1 MPSIV
6 ESLSKFLN
14 LEKERGFKNT
24 AIIGGLHKVVP
35 YWENEAR
42 SLSIPAD
49 TIKTVTELLEE
60 YSTAEGGRRQDIIQ
74 ELNIHLDGI
83 SLPPAQS
90 VKKPTGPLTPVRKPT
105 GPLNTVSR
113 PAAGSVSAPS
123 KPHTVPQPIQKPVAT
138 PPVHKATPAP
148 KNEEI
153 PAPTNSE
160 APSAHLH
167 NQASRTIHHT
177 TTPIHRETVSPRRVT
192 PGSHLPDSLTPVTLN
207 APLTVIN
214 GIGEETAKKL
224 HNLNLHTLKDLLYNF
239 PRDYH
244 DFSQA
249 KTINRIMYGDT
260 LTVIGTIQSIHARD
274 ARSGKVCIVEAVIG
288 DSTGNLRITWFNRRF
303 LVNQYHPG
311 DQVSVSGTVK
321 QYLGRLMMDNPEI
334 EPLEAENLST
344 NRISPV
350 YPLTAGITQKFM
362 RRVMKQTVDFNARR
376 VTDYLPDSIRN
387 DANLTTLPDALQ
399 QVHFPDSLQE
409 LDNARRR
416 IAFDEIFLLQMGVL
430 RQKALWQSNTARV
443 FTSPEG
449 WLDEQIAR
457 LPYELTSAQK
467 KAVADIQADLASGRP
482 MNRLLQ
488 GDVGSGKTI
497 VAALAA
503 LFITREGAQSAFM
516 APTSILADQHFRGL
530 SRLLTEGDNAPLKPE
545 EIRLLIGDTSET
557 EKAEIRQALADGTIK
572 IIVGTHALIEDP
584 VTFKQLQLAV
594 IDEQHRFGVAQR
606 AALRQKGDNPHLLV
620 MTATPIPRS
629 LALTIYGDLDLS
641 VMDEMPRGRLPIET
655 HVLHPLERERA
666 YQLIRKQV
674 DKGFQAFIIYPLVE
688 QGEDSDENNAA
699 VQEYDR
705 LQTEIFPNYKL
716 GLMHGRLKP
725 EEKDAVMNAFR
736 DGETKIMVSTSVV
749 EVGVDVPNATV
760 MLIESANRF
769 GLSQLHQFRGRV
781 GRGDAQSY
789 CLLIPDSDTAIENE
803 RLAVMEETNDGF
815 ILAERDLQQRGP
827 GDFLGTRQS
836 GFADLRMAKLTDIR
850 LIELARH
857 HAQKV
862 FETDPSLDN
871 PENKKLA
878 GALSDFWGNGKGDVS

>member
-6 ESLSKFLN
+6 ESLSKFLT
-14 LEKERGFKNT
+14 LEIERGFKNT

-42 SLSIPAD
+42 TLSIPTDA
-49 TIKTVTELLEE
+49 IRSVSELLEE
-60 YSTAEGGRRQDIIQ
+60 YSLAEGGRRQDIIQ
-74 ELNIHLDGI
+74 ELNIHLMGI
-83 SLPPAQS
+83 PLPPPQENRPLV
-90 VKKPTGPLTPVRKPT
+90 VKKPTGPLYPVQKVTTTPTPVQKPT
-105 GPLNTVSR
+105 GPLNMDEKPAVVSHIPAPGPIPIPIPEPMQRTTR
-113 PAAGSVSAPS
+113 PYSAAPS
-123 KPHTVPQPIQKPVAT
+123 SRE
-138 PPVHKATPAP
+138 TPAP
-148 KNEEI
+148 KRI
-153 PAPTNSE
+153 
-160 APSAHLH
+160 
-167 NQASRTIHHT
+167 
-177 TTPIHRETVSPRRVT
+177 T
-192 PGSHLPDSLTPVTLN
+192 PGSRLPDSVTPVTLN
-207 APLTVIN
+207 APLTVIS
-214 GIGEETAKKL
+214 GIGEETARKL
-224 HNLNLHTLKDLLYNF
+224 RNLNLYTLKDLLYNF

-274 ARSGKVCIVEAVIG
+274 ARSGKVSIVEALIG

-311 DQVSVSGTVK
+311 DQVSVSGTIK

-362 RRVMKQTVDFNARR
+362 RRIMKQTVDFNARR
-376 VTDYLPDSIRN
+376 VADYLPEPIRE
-387 DANLTTLPDALQ
+387 DAELTTLSDALL
-399 QVHFPDSLQE
+399 QVHFPDTDQYLE
-409 LDNARRR
+409 EARRR

-430 RQKALWQSNTARV
+430 RQKALWQSHTARV

-449 WLDEQIAR
+449 WLEEQIAR
-457 LPYELTSAQK
+457 LPFELTSAQK
-467 KAVADIQADLASGRP
+467 KSVAEIQGDLASGRP

-503 LFITREGAQSAFM
+503 LAIAREGAQSAFM
-516 APTSILADQHFRGL
+516 APTSILADQHCRSL
-530 SRLLTEGDNAPLKPE
+530 SRLLTEGDNPPLKPE
-545 EIRLLIGDTSET
+545 QIRLLIGATPESE
-557 EKAEIRQALADGTIK
+557 KNEIRQALADGTIK
-572 IIVGTHALIEDP
+572 VIVGTHALIEDP
-584 VTFKQLQLAV
+584 VTFQQLQFAV
-594 IDEQHRFGVAQR
+594 IDEQHRFGVGQR

-629 LALTIYGDLDLS
+629 LALTVYGDLDLS
-641 VMDEMPRGRLPIET
+641 VMDEMPRGRLPIKT
-655 HVLHPLERERA
+655 QVLHPLERDRA
-666 YQLIRKQV
+666 YQLIRKQA
-674 DKGFQAFIIYPLVE
+674 DLSFQAFIIYPLVE
-688 QGEDSDENNAA
+688 QSEESDENNAA
-699 VQEYDR
+699 VQEYER
-705 LQTEIFPNYKL
+705 LQAEIFPNLTL

-725 EEKDAVMNAFR
+725 EEKDAVMEKFR
-736 DGETKIMVSTSVV
+736 AGEINVMISTSVV

-781 GRGDAQSY
+781 GRGEAQSF
-789 CLLIPDSDTAIENE
+789 CMLIPDSDTALENE

-815 ILAERDLQQRGP
+815 LLAEKDLQQRGP

-836 GFADLRMAKLTDIR
+836 GLADLRMAKLTDVK
-850 LIELARH
+850 LIESARQ
-857 HAQKV
+857 HALTV
-862 FETDPSLDN
+862 FETDPDFEK

-878 GALSDFWGNGKGDVS
+878 DALNDFWGDGKGDVS

>member
-42 SLSIPAD
+42 SLSIDPEVVQS
-49 TIKTVTELLEE
+49 VTDLLEE

-74 ELNIHLDGI
+74 ELNIHLMGI
-83 SLPPAQS
+83 PIPPPQENRALANN
-90 VKKPTGPLTPVRKPT
+90 KPVQPV
-105 GPLNTVSR
+105 
-113 PAAGSVSAPS
+113 
-123 KPHTVPQPIQKPVAT
+123 QPIQKQTQNISPAQKPVA
-138 PPVHKATPAP
+138 PIKPENHSAPQPIKATQPYQSTQP
-148 KNEEI
+148 VIRPNRVPPRPTGI
-153 PAPTNSE
+153 P
-160 APSAHLH
+160 
-167 NQASRTIHHT
+167 
-177 TTPIHRETVSPRRVT
+177 VRVT
-192 PGSHLPDSLTPVTLN
+192 PPSHRPTPGSRLPDAFTPVTLN
-207 APLTVIN
+207 APLTVIH

-224 HNLNLHTLKDLLYNF
+224 HNLNLYTLKDLLYNF

-274 ARSGKVCIVEAVIG
+274 ARSGKISIVEAVIG

-311 DQVSVSGTVK
+311 DQVSVSGTIK

-362 RRVMKQTVDFNARR
+362 RRMMKQTIDYNARR
-376 VTDYLPDSIRN
+376 VTDYLPEQIRTEADLSPLQN
-387 DANLTTLPDALQ
+387 ALL
-399 QVHFPDSLQE
+399 QVHFPDSQQE
-409 LDNARRR
+409 LDEARKR

-430 RQKALWQSNTARV
+430 RQKALWQSNTARKFIPPQEWLEGQ
-443 FTSPEG
+443 FT
-449 WLDEQIAR
+449 R

-467 KAVADIQADLASGRP
+467 RAVADIQADLASGRP

-497 VAALAA
+497 VAALASLIIA
-503 LFITREGAQSAFM
+503 AEGAQSAFM

-530 SRLLTEGDNAPLKPE
+530 TRLLTEGENPPLQPE
-545 EIRLLIGDTSET
+545 QIRLLIGDTPEA
-557 EKAEIRQALADGTIK
+557 EKAAIRDDLANGTIK

-584 VTFKQLQLAV
+584 VVFQQLQLAV

-606 AALRQKGDNPHLLV
+606 AALRQKGENPHLLV

-629 LALTIYGDLDLS
+629 LALTVYGDLDLS
-641 VMDEMPRGRLPIET
+641 VMDEMPHGRLPIKT

-674 DKGFQAFIIYPLVE
+674 ENGFQAFIIYPLVE
-688 QGEDSDENNAA
+688 QTEESDENTAA
-699 VQEYDR
+699 VQEYER
-705 LQTEIFPNYKL
+705 LQQEIFPSYKL

-725 EEKDAVMNAFR
+725 EEKDAVMERFR
-736 DGETKIMVSTSVV
+736 SGELNVMVSTSVV

-781 GRGDAQSY
+781 GRGDAQSH
-789 CLLIPDSDTAIENE
+789 CLLIPDSDTALENE

-815 ILAERDLQQRGP
+815 VLAEKDLQQRGP

-836 GFADLRMAKLTDIR
+836 GFADLRMAKLTDVR
-850 LIELARH
+850 LIESARR
-857 HAQKV
+857 HAMTV
-862 FETDPSLDN
+862 FETDPNLEK
-871 PENKKLA
+871 PENQKLA
-878 GALSDFWGNGKGDVS
+878 TALNDFWGNGKGDVS

>member
-42 SLSIPAD
+42 ALSISAEA
-49 TIKTVTELLEE
+49 IQSVTDLLEE

-74 ELNIHLDGI
+74 ELNINLMGI
-83 SLPPAQS
+83 PVP
-90 VKKPTGPLTPVRKPT
+90 KPQDIRPQLVRKPT
-105 GPLNTVSR
+105 GPLPPAQKVTPAPLPTQKATPPQQVEDKRISPTPR
-113 PAAGSVSAPS
+113 P
-123 KPHTVPQPIQKPVAT
+123 VPQPDQSFNRPTRPQPSVSGASA
-138 PPVHKATPAP
+138 PETPAP
-148 KNEEI
+148 
-153 PAPTNSE
+153 
-160 APSAHLH
+160 
-167 NQASRTIHHT
+167 
-177 TTPIHRETVSPRRVT
+177 RRIT
-192 PGSHLPDSLTPVTLN
+192 PGSRLPDSAAPITLG
-207 APLTVIN
+207 APLTVIS
-214 GIGEETAKKL
+214 GIGEETARKL
-224 HNLNLHTLKDLLYNF
+224 RNLNLYTLKDLLYNF

-244 DFSQA
+244 DFSQS

-274 ARSGKVCIVEAVIG
+274 ARSGKISIVEAVIG
-288 DSTGNLRITWFNRRF
+288 DTTGNLRITWFNRRF

-311 DQVSVSGTVK
+311 DQVSVSGTIK

-362 RRVMKQTVDFNARR
+362 RRVMKQTVDYNARR
-376 VTDYLPDSIRN
+376 VADYMPETILTD
-387 DANLTTLPDALQ
+387 AELTTLPDALL
-399 QVHFPDSLQE
+399 QVHFPDSQE
-409 LDNARRR
+409 ELESGRRR

-430 RQKALWQSNTARV
+430 RQKALWQANSARI
-443 FTSPEG
+443 FPIPEG

-457 LPYELTSAQK
+457 LPFELTSAQK
-467 KAVADIQADLASGRP
+467 QSIADIQADLTAGRP

-497 VAALAA
+497 VAALGA
-503 LFITREGAQSAFM
+503 LMIAREGAQSAFM
-516 APTSILADQHFRGL
+516 APTSILADQHYHSL
-530 SRLLTEGDNAPLKPE
+530 SRLLTEGDNPPLTAE
-545 EIRLLIGDTSET
+545 QIRLLIGDTPES

-584 VTFKQLQLAV
+584 VTFQQLQLAV

-606 AALRQKGDNPHLLV
+606 AALRQKGENPHLLV

-629 LALTIYGDLDLS
+629 LALTVYGDLDLS

-655 HVLHPLERERA
+655 HVVHPLERERA
-666 YQLIRKQV
+666 YKSIRKQV
-674 DKGFQAFIIYPLVE
+674 ESGFQAFIIYPLVE
-688 QGEDSDENNAA
+688 QSEDSDENNAA
-699 VQEYDR
+699 VQEYER
-705 LQTEIFPNYKL
+705 LQQDIFPDLKL

-725 EEKDAVMNAFR
+725 EEKDAVMNRFR
-736 DGETKIMVSTSVV
+736 AGEINIMISTSVV
-749 EVGVDVPNATV
+749 EVGVDVPNATI

-781 GRGDAQSY
+781 GRGEAQSY
-789 CLLIPDSDTAIENE
+789 CLLIPDSDTALENE
-803 RLAVMEETNDGF
+803 RLAVMEATNDGF
-815 ILAERDLQQRGP
+815 VLAEKDLQQRGP

-836 GFADLRMAKLTDIR
+836 GYADLRMAKLTDVR
-850 LIELARH
+850 LIESARR
-857 HAQKV
+857 HAQAL
-862 FETDPSLDN
+862 FEQDPNLEN

-878 GALSDFWGNGKGDVS
+878 SAMNDFWGDGKGDVS

>member
-42 SLSIPAD
+42 SLSLPPE
-49 TIKTVTELLEE
+49 TIQSITELLEE

-74 ELNIHLDGI
+74 ELNINLSGI
-83 SLPPAQS
+83 SITPSQEIRPQP
-90 VKKPTGPLTPVRKPT
+90 VKKPTAPLV
-105 GPLNTVSR
+105 
-113 PAAGSVSAPS
+113 
-123 KPHTVPQPIQKPVAT
+123 T
-138 PPVHKATPAP
+138 PPKA
-148 KNEEI
+148 
-153 PAPTNSE
+153 
-160 APSAHLH
+160 
-167 NQASRTIHHT
+167 T
-177 TTPIHRETVSPRRVT
+177 TTPGPLQKPAPQTRAEERFQHPSAQPAQTPSRTARPPISGSNTQTHQAPPPRRIT
-192 PGSHLPDSLTPVTLN
+192 PGSRLPDSLAPITLG

-214 GIGEETAKKL
+214 GIGEETARKL
-224 HNLNLHTLKDLLYNF
+224 RNLNLYTLKDLLYNF

-260 LTVIGTIQSIHARD
+260 LTVVGTIQSIHARD
-274 ARSGKVCIVEAVIG
+274 ARSGKVSIVEAVIG
-288 DSTGNLRITWFNRRF
+288 DTTGNLRITWFNRRF

-311 DQVSVSGTVK
+311 DQVSVSGTIK

-362 RRVMKQTVDFNARR
+362 RRIMKQTIDFNARR
-376 VTDYLPDSIRN
+376 VTDYLPEQIRT
-387 DANLTTLPDALQ
+387 DAELTTLPNALQ
-399 QVHFPDSLQE
+399 QVHFPDSQQE
-409 LDNARRR
+409 LDDARRR

-430 RQKALWQSNTARV
+430 RQKALWQANTARMFSV
-443 FTSPEG
+443 SQE
-449 WLDEQIAR
+449 WLDEQISR
-457 LPYELTSAQK
+457 LPFELTSAQK
-467 KAVADIQADLASGRP
+467 QAVADIQTDLTSGRP

-503 LFITREGAQSAFM
+503 LIIANEGAQSAFM
-516 APTSILADQHFRGL
+516 APTSILADQHYRGL
-530 SRLLTEGDNAPLKPE
+530 SRLLTEGENPPLRTE
-545 EIRLLIGDTSET
+545 QIRLLIGDTPEA

-584 VTFKQLQLAV
+584 VTFQQLQLAV

-606 AALRQKGDNPHLLV
+606 AALRQKGENPHLLV

-629 LALTIYGDLDLS
+629 LALTVYGDLDLS

-655 HVLHPLERERA
+655 RVLHPLERERA
-666 YQLIRKQV
+666 YNLIRKQV
-674 DKGFQAFIIYPLVE
+674 ESGYQAFIIYPLVE
-688 QGEDSDENNAA
+688 QSEEDDENTAA
-699 VQEYDR
+699 VQEYER
-705 LQTEIFPNYKL
+705 LQADTFPTLKL

-725 EEKDAVMNAFR
+725 EEKDAVMNRYR
-736 DGETKIMVSTSVV
+736 DKEINIMVSTSVV
-749 EVGVDVPNATV
+749 EVGVDIPNATV
-760 MLIESANRF
+760 MVIESANRF

-781 GRGDAQSY
+781 GRGEAQSY
-789 CLLIPDSDTAIENE
+789 CLLIPDSDTALENE

-815 ILAERDLQQRGP
+815 VLAEKDLQQRGP

-836 GFADLRMAKLTDIR
+836 GFADLRMAKLTDVR
-850 LIELARH
+850 LIESARR
-857 HAQKV
+857 HALSV
-862 FETDPSLDN
+862 FESDPNLEK
-871 PENKKLA
+871 PEFQKLA

>member
-42 SLSIPAD
+42 SLSIAPD
-49 TIKTVTELLEE
+49 MIQSVTDLLEE
-60 YSTAEGGRRQDIIQ
+60 YSSAEGGRRQDIIQ
-74 ELNIHLDGI
+74 ELNIHLMGI
-83 SLPPAQS
+83 PIPPPQENRVQVNHKPAQVTPPAQKPTTVAAPAQNPVTPARPEIHPPAQP
-90 VKKPTGPLTPVRKPT
+90 VKKTQQYQPPQWVDRPTRAAPRPATTPVRD
-105 GPLNTVSR
+105 
-113 PAAGSVSAPS
+113 
-123 KPHTVPQPIQKPVAT
+123 
-138 PPVHKATPAP
+138 
-148 KNEEI
+148 
-153 PAPTNSE
+153 
-160 APSAHLH
+160 
-167 NQASRTIHHT
+167 T
-177 TTPIHRETVSPRRVT
+177 TSPRRPT
-192 PGSHLPDSLTPVTLN
+192 PGSRLPDAFAPVTLS
-207 APLTVIN
+207 APLTVIQ

-224 HNLNLHTLKDLLYNF
+224 RNLNLYTLKDLLYNF

-274 ARSGKVCIVEAVIG
+274 ARSGKICIVEAVIG

-303 LVNQYHPG
+303 LVNQYRPG
-311 DQVSVSGTVK
+311 DQVSVSGTIK

-362 RRVMKQTVDFNARR
+362 RRVMKQTVDYNARR
-376 VTDYLPDSIRN
+376 VADYLPEEIRT
-387 DANLTTLPDALQ
+387 DADLSTLSTALL
-399 QVHFPDSLQE
+399 QVHFPDSQEE
-409 LDNARRR
+409 LDDARKR

-430 RQKALWQSNTARV
+430 RQKATWQSNTARK
-443 FTSPEG
+443 FTPSQD
-449 WLDEQIAR
+449 WLDGQFSR

-467 KAVADIQADLASGRP
+467 RAVADIQTDLAAGRP

-497 VAALAA
+497 VAAMASLMIAS
-503 LFITREGAQSAFM
+503 EGAQSAFM
-516 APTSILADQHFRGL
+516 APTSILADQHYRGL
-530 SRLLTEGDNAPLKPE
+530 TRLLTEGENPPLKTE
-545 EIRLLIGDTSET
+545 QIRLLIGDTPEA
-557 EKAEIRQALADGTIK
+557 EKAVIREALADGTIK

-584 VTFKQLQLAV
+584 VMFQQLQLAV

-606 AALRQKGDNPHLLV
+606 AALRQKGENPHLLV

-629 LALTIYGDLDLS
+629 LALTVYGDLDLS
-641 VMDEMPRGRLPIET
+641 VMDEMPHGRLPIKT

-674 DKGFQAFIIYPLVE
+674 ESGFQAFIIYPLVE
-688 QGEDSDENNAA
+688 QSEESDENLAA
-699 VQEYDR
+699 VQEHER
-705 LQTEIFPNYKL
+705 LQQDIFPNYKL

-725 EEKDAVMNAFR
+725 EEKDAVMDRFR
-736 DGETKIMVSTSVV
+736 AGELNVMVSTSVV

-781 GRGDAQSY
+781 GRGDAQSF
-789 CLLIPDSDTAIENE
+789 CLLIPDSDTALENE

-815 ILAERDLQQRGP
+815 VLAEKDLQQRGP

-836 GFADLRMAKLTDIR
+836 GFADLRMAKLTDVR
-850 LIELARH
+850 LIESARR
-857 HAQKV
+857 HAMTV
-862 FETDPSLDN
+862 FETDPNLEK
-871 PENKKLA
+871 PENQKLA
-878 GALSDFWGNGKGDVS
+878 IALNDFWGNGKGDVS

>member
-24 AIIGGLHKVVP
+24 AIIGGLHKVIP

-42 SLSIPAD
+42 NLAIPAD
-49 TIKTVTELLEE
+49 TIQSITDLLEE
-60 YSTAEGGRRQDIIQ
+60 YSSAESGRRQDIIQ
-74 ELNIHLDGI
+74 ELNIVMMGI
-83 SLPPAQS
+83 PLPPQQENRPQI
-90 VKKPTGPLTPVRKPT
+90 VKRPVPPVQPLAVSPKEEEKQPEVTQRTQTPVQMPAQPAYPLPKPPPPT
-105 GPLNTVSR
+105 PH
-113 PAAGSVSAPS
+113 AAN
-123 KPHTVPQPIQKPVAT
+123 K
-138 PPVHKATPAP
+138 
-148 KNEEI
+148 EI
-153 PAPTNSE
+153 P
-160 APSAHLH
+160 
-167 NQASRTIHHT
+167 
-177 TTPIHRETVSPRRVT
+177 VPRKVT
-192 PGSHLPDSLTPVTLN
+192 PGSRLPDSVTPVTLH

-224 HNLNLHTLKDLLYNF
+224 RNLNLYTLKDLLYNF

-249 KTINRIMYGDT
+249 KTINRIMYGDI
-260 LTVIGTIQSIHARD
+260 LTVIGTIQSIHARE
-274 ARSGKVCIVEAVIG
+274 ARSGKVSIIEAVIG
-288 DSTGNLRITWFNRRF
+288 DTTGNLRITWFNRRF

-311 DQVSVSGTVK
+311 DQVSVSGVIK
-321 QYLGRLMMDNPEI
+321 QYLGRLVMDNPEI

-362 RRVMKQTVDFNARR
+362 RRIMKQTVDFNARR
-376 VTDYLPDSIRN
+376 VADYLPDPVRM
-387 DANLTTLPDALQ
+387 DAELTTLSNALL
-399 QVHFPDSLQE
+399 QVHFPNTQEE
-409 LDNARRR
+409 LDEARRR

-430 RQKALWQSNTARV
+430 RQKALWQSNIARK
-443 FTSPEG
+443 FSAPEE
-449 WLDEQIAR
+449 WFAEQISR
-457 LPYELTSAQK
+457 LPYELTSAQQH
-467 KAVADIQADLASGRP
+467 AVQDIQSDLSSGRP

-488 GDVGSGKTI
+488 GDVGSGKTV

-503 LFITREGAQSAFM
+503 LTIAREGAQSAFM
-516 APTSILADQHFRGL
+516 APTSILADQHYHGL
-530 SRLLTEGDNAPLKPE
+530 SRLLTEGENPPLQSNQ
-545 EIRLLIGDTSET
+545 IRLLIGDTPEA
-557 EKAEIRQALADGTIK
+557 EKNEIRQALADGTIK

-584 VTFKQLQLAV
+584 VVFQQLQLAI

-606 AALRQKGDNPHLLV
+606 AALRQKGENPHLLV

-629 LALTIYGDLDLS
+629 LALTVYGDLDLS
-641 VMDEMPRGRLPIET
+641 IMDEMPKGRLPIET

-666 YQLIRKQV
+666 YRLIRKQV
-674 DKGFQAFIIYPLVE
+674 DSGFQAFVIYPLVE

-699 VQEYDR
+699 VQEYER
-705 LQTEIFPNYKL
+705 LQAEIFPNLKL

-725 EEKDAVMNAFR
+725 EEKDAVMQDFR
-736 DGETKIMVSTSVV
+736 DSNTKIMVSTSVV

-789 CLLIPDSDTAIENE
+789 CLLIPDSDTALENE

-815 ILAERDLQQRGP
+815 VLAERDLQQRGP

-836 GFADLRMAKLTDIR
+836 GYADLRMAKLTDVH
-850 LIELARH
+850 LIENARR
-857 HAQKV
+857 HALQV
-862 FETDPSLDN
+862 FETDPNLEN
-871 PENKKLA
+871 PENKMLA
-878 GALSDFWGNGKGDVS
+878 NALNDFWGDGKGDVS

>member
-6 ESLSKFLN
+6 ESLSKFLK

-35 YWENEAR
+35 YWENEAKT
-42 SLSIPAD
+42 LSISSE
-49 TIKTVTELLEE
+49 TVHSVTDLLEE
-60 YSTAEGGRRQDIIQ
+60 YSTAESGRRQDIIM
-74 ELNIHLDGI
+74 ELNILLDGI
-83 SLPPAQS
+83 PVPPI
-90 VKKPTGPLTPVRKPT
+90 TLRKPT
-105 GPLNTVSR
+105 GPLSQPQRPIPQTPVQKTAIPERPVPTVEKAPAPVRAATPQTAQSTPR
-113 PAAGSVSAPS
+113 TPAAAP
-123 KPHTVPQPIQKPVAT
+123 AR
-138 PPVHKATPAP
+138 PPRDV
-148 KNEEI
+148 
-153 PAPTNSE
+153 
-160 APSAHLH
+160 
-167 NQASRTIHHT
+167 Q
-177 TTPIHRETVSPRRVT
+177 SPRRLT
-192 PGSHLPDSLTPVTLN
+192 PGSRLPDSATPVTLN
-207 APLTVIN
+207 APLTVIS

-224 HNLNLHTLKDLLYNF
+224 RNLNLYTLKDLLYNF

-274 ARSGKVCIVEAVIG
+274 ARSGKVSIVEAVVG
-288 DSTGNLRITWFNRRF
+288 DSTGNLRVTWFNRKF

-311 DQVSVSGTVK
+311 DQVSLSGTVK
-321 QYLGRLMMDNPEI
+321 QYLGRLVMDNPEI

-362 RRVMKQTVDFNARR
+362 RRIMKQTVDFNARR
-376 VTDYLPDSIRN
+376 VADYLPETIRQ

-399 QVHFPDSLQE
+399 QVHFPDTQQT
-409 LDNARRR
+409 LDEARRR
-416 IAFDEIFLLQMGVL
+416 LAFDEIFLLQMGVL
-430 RQKALWQSNTARV
+430 KQKAQWQMNTART
-443 FTSPEG
+443 FEPPADWMEA
-449 WLDEQIAR
+449 QIKR

-467 KAVADIQADLASGRP
+467 RAVDEIKNDLAAGRP

-497 VAALAA
+497 VAALGA
-503 LFITREGAQSAFM
+503 LMIAREGAQSAFM

-530 SRLLTEGDNAPLKPE
+530 TRLLTDGEDAPLQPE
-545 EIRLLIGDTSET
+545 QIRLLIGDTPES
-557 EKAEIRQALADGTIK
+557 EKADIRQKLADGTIK

-584 VTFKQLQLAV
+584 VVFQQLQLAV
-594 IDEQHRFGVAQR
+594 IDEQHRFGVGQR

-629 LALTIYGDLDLS
+629 LALTVYGDLDLS

-674 DKGFQAFIIYPLVE
+674 EQGHQAFIIYPLVE
-688 QGEDSDENNAA
+688 QAEDSDENNAA
-699 VQEYDR
+699 VQEYAR
-705 LQTEIFPNYKL
+705 LQEEVFAQYKL

-736 DGETKIMVSTSVV
+736 AGETQIMISTSVV
-749 EVGVDVPNATV
+749 EVGVDVPNATI

-789 CLLIPDSDTAIENE
+789 CLLIPDSNESLENE
-803 RLAVMEETNDGF
+803 RLSVMELTNDGF
-815 ILAERDLQQRGP
+815 VLAEKDLEQRGP

-836 GFADLRMAKLTDIR
+836 GFSDLRMARLTDVR
-850 LIELARH
+850 LIESARR
-857 HAQKV
+857 HAQSV
-862 FETDPSLDN
+862 FESDPGLQNPDN
-871 PENKKLA
+871 KRLA
-878 GALSDFWGNGKGDVS
+878 AALEDFWGDGKGDVS

>member
-42 SLSIPAD
+42 TLGLPAD
-49 TIKTVTELLEE
+49 LIQSVTELLEE
-60 YSTAEGGRRQDIIQ
+60 YSTAESGRRQDIIQ
-74 ELNIHLDGI
+74 EMNIHLMGI
-83 SLPPAQS
+83 
-90 VKKPTGPLTPVRKPT
+90 
-105 GPLNTVSR
+105 
-113 PAAGSVSAPS
+113 
-123 KPHTVPQPIQKPVAT
+123 
-138 PPVHKATPAP
+138 PAP
-148 KNEEI
+148 KPQETRPQPVKKQPIPRPANPRITPEPANTQRVVSTQKPEEKH
-153 PAPTNSE
+153 PTPVSQPVPQNPQPVSH
-160 APSAHLH
+160 PV
-167 NQASRTIHHT
+167 HT
-177 TTPIHRETVSPRRVT
+177 PERKTRETQSPRRLT
-192 PGSHLPDSLTPVTLN
+192 PGSRLPDSVAPVTLG
-207 APLTVIN
+207 APLTVIQ
-214 GIGEETAKKL
+214 GIGDETARKL
-224 HNLNLHTLKDLLYNF
+224 RNLNLFTLKDLLYNF

-274 ARSGKVCIVEAVIG
+274 ARSGKVSIVEAVIG
-288 DSTGNLRITWFNRRF
+288 DTTGNLRITWFNRKF

-311 DQVSVSGTVK
+311 DQVSVSGTIK

-334 EPLEAENLST
+334 EPLEADNLST

-362 RRVMKQTVDFNARR
+362 RRVMKQTVDYNARR
-376 VTDYLPDSIRN
+376 VADYLPDQIRS
-387 DANLTTLPDALQ
+387 DVDLTTLSDALFQ
-399 QVHFPDSLQE
+399 IHFPESHEDLAA
-409 LDNARRR
+409 ARRR

-430 RQKALWQSNTARV
+430 RQKALWQSNTARI
-443 FTSPEG
+443 FQPPEG
-449 WLDEQIAR
+449 WSDEQLAR
-457 LPYELTSAQK
+457 LPFILTSAQLK
-467 KAVADIQADLASGRP
+467 SIAEIKNDLASGRP

-497 VAALAA
+497 VAAMAA
-503 LFITREGAQSAFM
+503 MIIAREGAQSAFM
-516 APTSILADQHFRGL
+516 APTSILADQHYRGL
-530 SRLLTEGDNAPLKPE
+530 SRLLAEGENAPLKPE
-545 EIRLLIGDTSET
+545 EIRLLIGDTPES

-584 VTFKQLQLAV
+584 VSFQQLQLAV

-606 AALRQKGDNPHLLV
+606 AALRQKGENPHLLV

-629 LALTIYGDLDLS
+629 LALTVYGDLDLS
-641 VMDEMPRGRLPIET
+641 VMDEMPQGRLPIET
-655 HVLHPLERERA
+655 HVIHPLERERA
-666 YQLIRKQV
+666 YQLVRKQV
-674 DKGFQAFIIYPLVE
+674 SDGYQAFIIYPLVE

-699 VQEYDR
+699 VQEYER
-705 LQTEIFPNYKL
+705 LQNDVFPQLKL

-725 EEKDAVMNAFR
+725 EDKDAAMDQFR
-736 DGETKIMVSTSVV
+736 AGETQIMVSTSVV

-781 GRGDAQSY
+781 GRGQAQSY
-789 CLLIPDSDTAIENE
+789 CLLIPESDTNLENE
-803 RLAVMEETNDGF
+803 RLAVMEATNDGF
-815 ILAERDLQQRGP
+815 ILAEKDLEQRGP

-836 GFADLRMAKLTDIR
+836 GYADLRMAKLTDVR
-850 LIELARH
+850 LIESARHQAQALFDMDPFLEKPENSTLAR
-857 HAQKV
+857 
-862 FETDPSLDN
+862 
-871 PENKKLA
+871 
-878 GALSDFWGNGKGDVS
+878 ALNDFWGDGKGDVS

>member
-42 SLSIPAD
+42 SLSIPPE
-49 TIKTVTELLEE
+49 TIKSVTELLDE
-60 YSTAEGGRRQDIIQ
+60 YSAAEGGRRQDIIQ
-74 ELNIHLDGI
+74 ELNIHLMGI
-83 SLPPAQS
+83 SIPLHQENRPQLI
-90 VKKPTGPLTPVRKPT
+90 KRTTGPLPRPQHPTTSSPTSQTPPDAVKNNVQPSVSVNRPVQ
-105 GPLNTVSR
+105 TVS
-113 PAAGSVSAPS
+113 PS
-123 KPHTVPQPIQKPVAT
+123 PKPIQT
-138 PPVHKATPAP
+138 PPAGGYRQNRPQTTGGISPRETPAP
-148 KNEEI
+148 
-153 PAPTNSE
+153 
-160 APSAHLH
+160 
-167 NQASRTIHHT
+167 
-177 TTPIHRETVSPRRVT
+177 RRIT
-192 PGSHLPDSLTPVTLN
+192 PGSRLPDSLAPVTLS
-207 APLTVIN
+207 APLTVIS
-214 GIGEETAKKL
+214 GIGEETARKL
-224 HNLNLHTLKDLLYNF
+224 QNLNLYTLKDLLYNF

-274 ARSGKVCIVEAVIG
+274 ARSGKVSIVEAVIG

-311 DQVSVSGTVK
+311 DQVSVSGTIK

-334 EPLEAENLST
+334 EPLEADNLST

-350 YPLTAGITQKFM
+350 YPLTAGISQKFM
-362 RRVMKQTVDFNARR
+362 RRIMKQTVDFNARR
-376 VTDYLPDSIRN
+376 VQDYLPDSIRTE
-387 DANLTTLPDALQ
+387 AELFTLPDALQ
-399 QVHFPDSLQE
+399 QVHFPDTLQD
-409 LDNARRR
+409 LDGARRR

-443 FTSPEG
+443 FSTPQD
-449 WLDEQIAR
+449 WLDGQITR
-457 LPYELTSAQK
+457 LPFELTSAQK
-467 KAVADIQADLASGRP
+467 KAVVDIQNDLQSGRP

-503 LFITREGAQSAFM
+503 IMISREGAQSAFM
-516 APTSILADQHFRGL
+516 APTSILADQHYRGL
-530 SRLLTEGDNAPLKPE
+530 SRLLTEGENPPLKAE
-545 EIRLLIGDTSET
+545 NIRLLIGDTPEN

-584 VTFKQLQLAV
+584 VEFDQLQLAV

-606 AALRQKGDNPHLLV
+606 AALRQKGENPHLLV

-629 LALTIYGDLDLS
+629 LALTVYGDLDLS

-655 HVLHPLERERA
+655 RVLHPLERDRA

-674 DKGFQAFIIYPLVE
+674 QGGFQAFVIYPLVE
-688 QGEDSDENNAA
+688 QNEESDENTAA
-699 VQEYDR
+699 VQEYER
-705 LQTEIFPNYKL
+705 LQADIFPDMKL

-725 EEKDAVMNAFR
+725 EEKDAVMERFR
-736 DGETKIMVSTSVV
+736 AGEIQVMVSTSVV

-781 GRGDAQSY
+781 GRGEAQSY
-789 CLLIPDSDTAIENE
+789 CLLIPDSDTALENE

-815 ILAERDLQQRGP
+815 LLAEKDLQQRGP

-836 GFADLRMAKLTDIR
+836 GYADLRMAKLTDVR
-850 LIELARH
+850 LIESARH
-857 HAQKV
+857 YAQDL
-862 FETDPSLDN
+862 FTSDPEMTK
-871 PENKKLA
+871 PENQKLA
-878 GALSDFWGNGKGDVS
+878 GALKDFWSDGKGDLS

>member
-6 ESLSKFLN
+6 ESLSKFLK

-42 SLSIPAD
+42 ALSIP
-49 TIKTVTELLEE
+49 TESIQTVTDLLEE
-60 YSTAEGGRRQDIIQ
+60 YSTAEGGRRQDIIM

-83 SLPPAQS
+83 PTPPPAQNR
-90 VKKPTGPLTPVRKPT
+90 PQPVRKPT
-105 GPLNTVSR
+105 GPLNQVQKPVQTERPPAPRPPTPERPPAPVQKATPVER
-113 PAAGSVSAPS
+113 PAAA
-123 KPHTVPQPIQKPVAT
+123 PIQHPIRQT
-138 PPVHKATPAP
+138 TPAP
-148 KNEEI
+148 QR
-153 PAPTNSE
+153 PP
-160 APSAHLH
+160 
-167 NQASRTIHHT
+167 
-177 TTPIHRETVSPRRVT
+177 RETQQPRRIT
-192 PGSHLPDSLTPVTLN
+192 PGSRLPDSATPVTLN
-207 APLTVIN
+207 APLTVIS
-214 GIGEETAKKL
+214 GIGEETARKL
-224 HNLNLHTLKDLLYNF
+224 RNLNLYTLKDLLYNF

-274 ARSGKVCIVEAVIG
+274 ARSGKVSIVEAVIG
-288 DSTGNLRITWFNRRF
+288 DTTGNLRITWFNRKF
-303 LVNQYHPG
+303 LVNQYRPG

-362 RRVMKQTVDFNARR
+362 RRIMKQTVDFNARR
-376 VTDYLPDSIRN
+376 VADYIPEPVRQ
-387 DANLTTLPDALQ
+387 DAELTTLPDALQ
-399 QVHFPDSLQE
+399 QVHFPDTEEALE
-409 LDNARRR
+409 DARRR
-416 IAFDEIFLLQMGVL
+416 LAFDEIFLLQMGVL
-430 RQKALWQSNTARV
+430 KQKAQWQANTART
-443 FTSPEG
+443 FSPPEDWMDG
-449 WLDEQIAR
+449 QFKR

-467 KAVADIQADLASGRP
+467 RAVDEIKGDLAAGRP

-497 VAALAA
+497 VAALGA
-503 LFITREGAQSAFM
+503 LMIAREGAQSAFM

-530 SRLLTEGDNAPLKPE
+530 SRLLTEGDDAPLQPE
-545 EIRLLIGDTSET
+545 QIRLLIGDTPEA
-557 EKAEIRQALADGTIK
+557 EKADIRQKLADGTIK

-584 VTFKQLQLAV
+584 VVFQQLQLAV
-594 IDEQHRFGVAQR
+594 IDEQHRFGVGQR

-629 LALTIYGDLDLS
+629 LALTVYGDLDLS

-655 HVLHPLERERA
+655 HVVHPLDRERA
-666 YQLIRKQV
+666 YKSIRNQI
-674 DKGFQAFIIYPLVE
+674 DKGHQAFIIYPLVE
-688 QGEDSDENNAA
+688 QAEDSDENNAA
-699 VQEYDR
+699 VQEYAR
-705 LQTEIFPNYKL
+705 LQADIFPQYKL

-736 DGETKIMVSTSVV
+736 AGETQIMISTSVV
-749 EVGVDVPNATV
+749 EVGVDVPNATI

-781 GRGDAQSY
+781 GRGEAQSY
-789 CLLIPDSDTAIENE
+789 CLLIPDSDTALENE
-803 RLAVMEETNDGF
+803 RLSVMEQTNDGF
-815 ILAERDLQQRGP
+815 VLAEKDLEQRGP

-836 GFADLRMAKLTDIR
+836 GYADLRMAKLTDVR
-850 LIELARH
+850 LIESARR
-857 HAQKV
+857 HAQTV
-862 FETDPSLDN
+862 FETDPGLQN
-871 PENKKLA
+871 PENSRLA
-878 GALSDFWGNGKGDVS
+878 AALEDFWGDGKGDVS

>member
-42 SLSIPAD
+42 SMSIAPD
-49 TIKTVTELLEE
+49 VIQSVTDLLDE

-74 ELNIHLDGI
+74 ELNIHLMGI
-83 SLPPAQS
+83 PVPPPQENRAPVNLKPSQAISSSQKSTAAVSPPQKPPAPVKPEFNTTNQPVRQAQS
-90 VKKPTGPLTPVRKPT
+90 YQTPTPVVPT
-105 GPLNTVSR
+105 SKVPARPTSGPIRDN
-113 PAAGSVSAPS
+113 
-123 KPHTVPQPIQKPVAT
+123 VA
-138 PPVHKATPAP
+138 
-148 KNEEI
+148 
-153 PAPTNSE
+153 
-160 APSAHLH
+160 
-167 NQASRTIHHT
+167 
-177 TTPIHRETVSPRRVT
+177 PRRPT
-192 PGSHLPDSLTPVTLN
+192 PGSRLPDAFTPVTLS
-207 APLTVIN
+207 APLTVIQ

-224 HNLNLHTLKDLLYNF
+224 RNLNLYTLKDLLYNF

-274 ARSGKVCIVEAVIG
+274 ARSGKICIVEAVIG

-311 DQVSVSGTVK
+311 DQVSVSGTIK

-362 RRVMKQTVDFNARR
+362 RRIMKQTIDYNARR
-376 VTDYLPDSIRN
+376 VTDYLPEQIRA
-387 DANLTTLPDALQ
+387 DAELSTLSDALL
-399 QVHFPDSLQE
+399 QVHFPDSQQD
-409 LDNARRR
+409 LDDARKR

-430 RQKALWQSNTARV
+430 RQKATWQSNTARK
-443 FTSPEG
+443 FTPSQE
-449 WLDEQIAR
+449 WLDNQYSR

-467 KAVADIQADLASGRP
+467 RALVDIQSDLAAGRP

-497 VAALAA
+497 VATLASLIIA
-503 LFITREGAQSAFM
+503 SEGAQSAFM

-530 SRLLTEGDNAPLKPE
+530 TRLLAEGENAPLKPE
-545 EIRLLIGDTSET
+545 QIRLLIGDTPEA
-557 EKAEIRQALADGTIK
+557 EKAAIREALADGTIK
-572 IIVGTHALIEDP
+572 IIVGTHALIEEP
-584 VTFKQLQLAV
+584 VTFQQLQLAV

-606 AALRQKGDNPHLLV
+606 AALRQKGENPHLLV

-629 LALTIYGDLDLS
+629 LALTVYGDLDLS
-641 VMDEMPRGRLPIET
+641 VMDEMPHGRLPIKT
-655 HVLHPLERERA
+655 HVYHPLERERA
-666 YQLIRKQV
+666 YQLIRNQV
-674 DKGFQAFIIYPLVE
+674 DSGFQAFIVYPLVE
-688 QGEDSDENNAA
+688 QSEESDENTAA
-699 VQEYDR
+699 VQEYER
-705 LQTEIFPNYKL
+705 LQQDIFPNYKL

-725 EEKDAVMNAFR
+725 EEKDAVMNRFR
-736 DGETKIMVSTSVV
+736 SGELNIMVSTSVV

-781 GRGDAQSY
+781 GRGEAQSF
-789 CLLIPDSDTAIENE
+789 CILIPDSDTALENE

-815 ILAERDLQQRGP
+815 VLAEKDLQQRGP

-836 GFADLRMAKLTDIR
+836 GFADLRMAKLTDVR
-850 LIELARH
+850 LIETARR
-857 HAQKV
+857 HAMTV
-862 FETDPSLDN
+862 FEIDPNLEK
-871 PENKKLA
+871 PENQKLA
-878 GALSDFWGNGKGDVS
+878 IALNDFWGNGKGDVS

>member
-42 SLSIPAD
+42 ALSIP
-49 TIKTVTELLEE
+49 TEIMRSVSELLEE

-74 ELNIHLDGI
+74 ELNIHLMGI
-83 SLPPAQS
+83 PTPPPQEFRPQPL
-90 VKKPTGPLTPVRKPT
+90 KKITAPLQPYQKVNSTPEPIQKT
-105 GPLNTVSR
+105 
-113 PAAGSVSAPS
+113 APPPVLEDRITS
-123 KPHTVPQPIQKPVAT
+123 PPIRTATTPQPINRTDRPRSNDST
-138 PPVHKATPAP
+138 
-148 KNEEI
+148 
-153 PAPTNSE
+153 
-160 APSAHLH
+160 
-167 NQASRTIHHT
+167 QASR
-177 TTPIHRETVSPRRVT
+177 ETLAARRIT
-192 PGSHLPDSLTPVTLN
+192 PGSRLPDSLAPITLS

-214 GIGEETAKKL
+214 GIGEETAKKMR
-224 HNLNLHTLKDLLYNF
+224 NLNLYTLKDLLYNF
-239 PRDYH
+239 PRDYR

-274 ARSGKVCIVEAVIG
+274 ARSGKVSIVEAVIG

-311 DQVSVSGTVK
+311 DQVSVSGTIK

-334 EPLEAENLST
+334 EPLEADNLST

-362 RRVMKQTVDFNARR
+362 RRIMKQTIDFNARR
-376 VTDYLPDSIRN
+376 VSDYLPEQIRT
-387 DANLTTLPDALQ
+387 DADLTTLSNALL
-399 QVHFPDSLQE
+399 QVHFPDSQQE
-409 LDNARRR
+409 LDDAQRR

-430 RQKALWQSNTARV
+430 RQKSLWQSNTARV
-443 FTSPEG
+443 FTPPDG

-457 LPYELTSAQK
+457 LPFELTSAQK
-467 KAVADIQADLASGRP
+467 QSINDIMGDLKAGRP

-503 LFITREGAQSAFM
+503 LAIANEGAQSAFM
-516 APTSILADQHFRGL
+516 APTSILADQHYRGL
-530 SRLLTEGDNAPLKPE
+530 SRLLTEGENPPLKPE
-545 EIRLLIGDTSET
+545 QIRLLIGDTPESE
-557 EKAEIRQALADGTIK
+557 KNEIRQALADGTIK

-584 VTFKQLQLAV
+584 VTFQQLQFAI

-606 AALRQKGDNPHLLV
+606 AALRQKGENPHLLV

-629 LALTIYGDLDLS
+629 LALTVYGDLDLS

-666 YQLIRKQV
+666 YLQIRKQV
-674 DKGFQAFIIYPLVE
+674 EKGFQAFIIYPLVE
-688 QGEDSDENNAA
+688 QSEESDENMAA
-699 VQEYDR
+699 VQEFER
-705 LQTEIFPNYKL
+705 LQQDTFPAMTL

-725 EEKDAVMNAFR
+725 EEKDTVMNRFR
-736 DGETKIMVSTSVV
+736 AGEVNVMVSTSVV
-749 EVGVDVPNATV
+749 EVGVDIPNATI

-781 GRGDAQSY
+781 GRGEAQSY
-789 CLLIPDSDTAIENE
+789 CLLIPDSDTALENE

-815 ILAERDLQQRGP
+815 LLAERDLQQRGP

-836 GFADLRMAKLTDIR
+836 GFADLRMAKLTDVR
-850 LIELARH
+850 LIENARQ
-857 HAQKV
+857 HALNV
-862 FETDPSLDN
+862 FETDPNLEK
-871 PENKKLA
+871 PENSKLA
-878 GALSDFWGNGKGDVS
+878 GALSDFWGIGKGDVS